1 MSKKID
7 LIGILLVFTYMLKYN
22 ISRIFST
29 NVKMIIVKVIS
40 LHERGIIMSQYL
52 TFVLDQEYY
61 GIDISS
67 VIEIIGMQKIT
78 QMPQQP
84 DYVNGV
90 INLRGRIIPTIDV
103 RTRFKKE
110 RVEYDERTCIIVVD
124 VRETMIGFI
133 VDRVDEV
140 LTIAPES
147 ISEPPR
153 FNQDFKGRYVK
164 GIARIDETIIM
175 LLESSLLLS
184 EEELEEAQ
192 SIKDEQ

>member
-1 MSKKID
+1 M
-7 LIGILLVFTYMLKYN
+7 N
-22 ISRIFST
+22 
-29 NVKMIIVKVIS
+29 
-40 LHERGIIMSQYL
+40 QYL
-52 TFVLDQEYY
+52 TFILDDEYY

-103 RTRFKKE
+103 RARFKKE
-110 RVEYDERTCIIVVD
+110 RKEYDERTCIIVVD
-124 VRETMIGFI
+124 VQETMIGFI

-140 LTIAPES
+140 LTIDSEN

-153 FNQDFKGRYVK
+153 FNHDFQGKYVK
-164 GIARIDETIIM
+164 GIAKTNDLIIM
-175 LLESSLLLS
+175 ILESSMLLS
-184 EEELEEAQ
+184 AEEIEGTKGLAN
-192 SIKDEQ
+192 D

>member
-1 MSKKID
+1 MD
-7 LIGILLVFTYMLKYN
+7 
-22 ISRIFST
+22 
-29 NVKMIIVKVIS
+29 
-40 LHERGIIMSQYL
+40 QYL
-52 TFVLDQEYY
+52 TFILDEDHY

-110 RVEYDERTCIIVVD
+110 RADYDERTCIIVVD
-124 VRETMIGFI
+124 VQDTMIGFI

-140 LTIAPES
+140 ITISSEN
-147 ISEPPR
+147 ISSPPR

-164 GIARIDETIIM
+164 GIAKIEDRIIM
-175 LLESSLLLS
+175 ILDSSLLLS
-184 EEELEEAQ
+184 EEELIETQMLE
-192 SIKDEQ
+192 DD

>member
-1 MSKKID
+1 MKGEKD
-7 LIGILLVFTYMLKYN
+7 MD
-22 ISRIFST
+22 
-29 NVKMIIVKVIS
+29 
-40 LHERGIIMSQYL
+40 QYL
-52 TFVLDQEYY
+52 TFILDEDHY

-110 RVEYDERTCIIVVD
+110 RADYDERTCIIVVD
-124 VRETMIGFI
+124 VQDTMIGFI

-140 LTIAPES
+140 ITISSEN
-147 ISEPPR
+147 ISSPPR

-164 GIARIDETIIM
+164 GIAKIEDRIIM
-175 LLESSLLLS
+175 ILDSSLLLS
-184 EEELEEAQ
+184 EEELIETQMLE
-192 SIKDEQ
+192 DD

>member
-1 MSKKID
+1 MKGEKD
-7 LIGILLVFTYMLKYN
+7 MN
-22 ISRIFST
+22 
-29 NVKMIIVKVIS
+29 
-40 LHERGIIMSQYL
+40 QYL
-52 TFVLDQEYY
+52 TFILDEDHY

-78 QMPQQP
+78 QMAQQP

-110 RVEYDERTCIIVVD
+110 RADYDERTCIIVVD
-124 VRETMIGFI
+124 VQDTMIGFI

-140 LTIAPES
+140 ITISSEN
-147 ISEPPR
+147 ISSPPR

-164 GIARIDETIIM
+164 GIAKIEDRIIM
-175 LLESSLLLS
+175 ILDSSLLLS
-184 EEELEEAQ
+184 EEELIETQMLE
-192 SIKDEQ
+192 DD

>member
-1 MSKKID
+1 M
-7 LIGILLVFTYMLKYN
+7 N
-22 ISRIFST
+22 
-29 NVKMIIVKVIS
+29 
-40 LHERGIIMSQYL
+40 QYL
-52 TFVLDQEYY
+52 TFILDEDHY

-110 RVEYDERTCIIVVD
+110 RADYDERTCIIVVD
-124 VRETMIGFI
+124 VQDTMIGFI

-140 LTIAPES
+140 ITISSEN
-147 ISEPPR
+147 ISSPPR

-164 GIARIDETIIM
+164 GIAKIEDRIIM
-175 LLESSLLLS
+175 ILDSSLLLS
-184 EEELEEAQ
+184 EEELIETQMLE
-192 SIKDEQ
+192 DD

>member
-1 MSKKID
+1 
-7 LIGILLVFTYMLKYN
+7 
-22 ISRIFST
+22 
-29 NVKMIIVKVIS
+29 
-40 LHERGIIMSQYL
+40 MSQYL
-52 TFVLDQEYY
+52 TFILDKEHY

-103 RTRFKKE
+103 RTRFNKE
-110 RVEYDERTCIIVVD
+110 KIAYDERTCIIVVD
-124 VRETMIGFI
+124 VQETMVGFI

-140 LTIAPES
+140 MTISEES

-153 FNQDFKGRYVK
+153 FNHDFKGRYVK

-175 LLESSLLLS
+175 LLESGLLLS
-184 EEELEEAQ
+184 SHELEETKILQ
-192 SIKDEQ
+192 EVDISK

>member
-1 MSKKID
+1 MKGEKD
-7 LIGILLVFTYMLKYN
+7 MN
-22 ISRIFST
+22 
-29 NVKMIIVKVIS
+29 
-40 LHERGIIMSQYL
+40 QYL
-52 TFVLDQEYY
+52 TFILDEDHY

-110 RVEYDERTCIIVVD
+110 RADYDERTCIIVVD
-124 VRETMIGFI
+124 VQDTMIGFI

-140 LTIAPES
+140 ITISSEN
-147 ISEPPR
+147 ISSPPR

-164 GIARIDETIIM
+164 GIAKIEDRIIM
-175 LLESSLLLS
+175 ILDSSLLLS
-184 EEELEEAQ
+184 EEELIETQMLE
-192 SIKDEQ
+192 DD

>member
-1 MSKKID
+1 MD
-7 LIGILLVFTYMLKYN
+7 
-22 ISRIFST
+22 
-29 NVKMIIVKVIS
+29 
-40 LHERGIIMSQYL
+40 QYL
-52 TFVLDQEYY
+52 TFILDEDHY

-110 RVEYDERTCIIVVD
+110 RAEYDERTCIIVVD
-124 VRETMIGFI
+124 VQDTMIGFI

-140 LTIAPES
+140 LTIPTDK
-147 ISEPPR
+147 ISNPPR

-164 GIARIDETIIM
+164 GIARIDEKIIM
-175 LLESSLLLS
+175 ILDSSLLLS
-184 EEELEEAQ
+184 EEELIETQMLEEA
-192 SIKDEQ
+192 K